1 MDSPQSVHQVQPAS
15 PPDSHSELAPALQQM
30 GTAVASPRGTLVFQ
44 QGQHPTG
51 VFVVVK
57 GKVRLARDCADGQ
70 RTHRTVGRGHILG
83 LLATVSD
90 QPYLK
95 TAEAVEDSELAFV
108 DRTRVMSLLGRRPDF
123 WLQAVAVVQDELKL
137 IRKRVKRVGDPSAGS
152 SAITKL
158 SNEN

>member
-1 MDSPQSVHQVQPAS
+1 MVSSQSVQQLQPAS

-30 GTAVASPRGTLVFQ
+30 GTAVVSPRGTLVFQ

-51 VFVVVK
+51 VFVVVQ
-57 GKVRLARDCADGQ
+57 GKVRLTRNCTDGQ

-95 TAEAVEDSELAFV
+95 TAEAVEDSEFV
-108 DRTRVMSLLGRRPDF
+108 FIERNRIMNLLDRRPDF

-137 IRKRVKRVGDPSAGS
+137 IRKRVKRVGDPVSGS

-158 SNEN
+158 SHEN